1 MDDRV
6 YWATCSWDE
15 LPEHDD
21 WLGVAER
28 QQLATLRF
36 PKRRHDWRLG
46 RWTAKQAVRCA
57 LECEAESWTGH
68 APFAAPAM
76 DEIRMLATAP
86 AMDGIQILAAA
97 DGAPEPSLASD
108 AGAGNVVLS
117 LSHSAD
123 RGFAAASPTPM
134 ALGCDV
140 ERIEPR
146 SEAFI
151 ADFFAVQEL
160 PGLTMLSRTFHRD
173 LAATLIWSAKESA
186 LKALRTGLRQDTRS
200 VVVDVDVSRGE
211 LSVLS
216 AKGELRGWWWVDEGF
231 VHTLV
236 SDSRRGRLLQARAEA
251 KEAGGGGS
259 GGGGGGG

>member
-1 MDDRV
+1 MDDPV
-6 YWATCSWDE
+6 YWATCSSGD
-15 LPEHDD
+15 LPEHDA
-21 WLGVAER
+21 WLGSMER
-28 QQLATLRF
+28 EQLATLRF

-46 RWTAKQAVRCA
+46 RWTAKRAVLSA
-57 LECEAESWTGH
+57 LRALGSH
-68 APFAAPAM
+68 DVAALDIAVPAM
-76 DEIRMLATAP
+76 D
-86 AMDGIQILAAA
+86 DVQILAAA
-97 DGAPEPSLASD
+97 DGAPEPLLNATE
-108 AGAGNVVLS
+108 AGSHDVVLS

-123 RGFAAASPTPM
+123 RGFAAASATPM

-151 ADFFAVQEL
+151 ADFFAADEL
-160 PGLTMLSRTFHRD
+160 PGLNDLSQRFHRD

-186 LKALRTGLRQDTRS
+186 LKALRTGLRDDTRS

-216 AKGELRGWWWVDEGF
+216 AIGELKGWWWTDEGF

-236 SDSRRGRLLQARAEA
+236 SDCKRVKKVQVGAGAIQAGADR
-251 KEAGGGGS
+251 
-259 GGGGGGG
+259 